1 MCVTTPGQVVALA
14 DDMALVETDHRQ
26 RRASLVLVPEIA
38 VGDWVI
44 VAAGTVLEIVEP
56 DEAREIL
63 ALLAEPQQ
71 QEN

>member
-1 MCVTTPGQVVALA
+1 MCVTAPGQVVAVA
-14 DDMALVETDHRQ
+14 DDMAIVETDHRQ
-26 RRASLVLVPEIA
+26 RRASLVLVPDVV

-44 VAAGTVLEIVEP
+44 VAAGTVLEVVEP

-63 ALLAEPQQ
+63 ALLAEPQL

>member
-1 MCVTTPGQVVALA
+1 MCVTYPSQVLA
-14 DDMALVETDHRQ
+14 VTGDMAVVEMDHRQ
-26 RRASLVLVPEIA
+26 RRASLLLVPEVA

-63 ALLAEPQQ
+63 ALLAGAQQ
-71 QEN
+71 RED